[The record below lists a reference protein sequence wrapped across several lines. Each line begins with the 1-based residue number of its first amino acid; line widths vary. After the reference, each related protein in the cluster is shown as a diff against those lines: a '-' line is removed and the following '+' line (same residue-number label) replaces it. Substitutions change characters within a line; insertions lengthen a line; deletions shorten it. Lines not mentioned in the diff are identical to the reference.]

1 MRRRLASY
9 SAGIIP
15 NTNNIKFVVI
25 ADFGMDM
32 TGYTNQQIIDSIRLI
47 VDETACIVLTSSM
60 QKENIDSVIISETTK
75 VQITFNIPTVDP
87 EKKMQSTDAFTIE
100 VDTGDDAHADHEKIL
115 DTYENLMTDLKEREK
130 KMYSASFVQNDDG
143 DSTYSM
149 VMPVVAGVYEESQT
163 LTTTTD

>member
-15 NTNNIKFVVI
+15 NTNNIKFAVI

-100 VDTGDDAHADHEKIL
+100 VDTGDNAHADHEKIL
-115 DTYENLMTDLKEREK
+115 DTYENLVTDLKEREK
-130 KMYSASFVQNDDG
+130 LLYSAHFEDNTDG
-143 DSTYSM
+143 DNTYTM
-149 VMPVVAGVYEESQT
+149 VLPVIAGVNATTET
-163 LTTTTD
+163 VTTTTD